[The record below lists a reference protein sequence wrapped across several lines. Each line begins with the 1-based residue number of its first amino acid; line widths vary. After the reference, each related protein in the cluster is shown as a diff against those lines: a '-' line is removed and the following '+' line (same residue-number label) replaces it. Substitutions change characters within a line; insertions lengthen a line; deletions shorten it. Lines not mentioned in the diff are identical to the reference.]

1 MTEATAEMT
10 DADLL
15 EALKAQPN
23 EAQRAIQGKTPEDLR
38 RPASDGGWGA
48 IEHLAHLRDWE
59 EVTLDRVRAVLA
71 QERPEL
77 PAYDDDLWPIERDYS
92 NRNAERMVAEL
103 AQMRA
108 ELTDAVERAPAGAW
122 EREGI
127 HGVAGPVSVRWLLT
141 RQHDHAAD
149 HIRQVRDLLA

>member
-1 MTEATAEMT
+1 MA

-15 EALKAQPN
+15 EALKAQPD
-23 EAQRAIQGKTPEDLR
+23 EVQRAIQGKTQEDLR

-59 EVTLDRVRAVLA
+59 EVALDRVRAVLG
-71 QERPEL
+71 QDRPEL
-77 PAYDDDLWPIERDYS
+77 PAFDDDLWPIERDYS
-92 NRNAERMVAEL
+92 NRNAERMAAEF
-103 AQMRA
+103 AQMRGDLVA
-108 ELTDAVERAPAGAW
+108 AVERAPAAAW

-127 HGVAGPVSVRWLLT
+127 HGVAGPITLRWLLT
-141 RQHDHAAD
+141 RQYDHAAD

>member
-1 MTEATAEMT
+1 MPDAAPQMT
-10 DADLL
+10 DAELL
-15 EALKAQPN
+15 EALKAQPD
-23 EAQRAIQGKTPEDLR
+23 EAQRAIHGKTPDDLR

-59 EVTLDRVRAVLA
+59 EVALDRVRAVLG
-71 QERPEL
+71 QDRPDL

-92 NRNAERMVAEL
+92 NRNGERMVAEF

-108 ELTDAVERAPAGAW
+108 ELTASVERAPAEAW
-122 EREGI
+122 ERDGM
-127 HGVAGPVSVRWLLT
+127 HGVAGPVTLRWLLT